1 MKAQVNI
8 TTLYI
13 NFFKDLSKYPLSAH
27 MIGEIKDLV
36 KEIEQNTTLYHK
48 FTYKEYVPH
57 INDEYIEM
65 LNLLKA
71 KIWAQGMQLQQKQKQ
86 GITYKY
92 FKKLC
97 VILNQEIKRVTL
109 LVQESKPKQ
118 EPEKEYQGLMVNHLD
133 NLTSKET
140 YTLVEET
147 KDKKIF
153 KGKKWGHKVFYT
165 KDPELGWI
173 EVCFCNFMEHPIKF

>member
-27 MIGEIKDLV
+27 MIGEIKSLV
-36 KEIEQNTTLYHK
+36 KELESTTLYHK
-48 FTYKEYVPH
+48 FTYKEYVPN

-65 LNLLKA
+65 LNLLRA

-86 GITYKY
+86 GITYRY

-109 LVQESKPKQ
+109 LVQESKPKP

-133 NLTSKET
+133 NLTSKEV

-153 KGKKWGHKVFYT
+153 VGKKWHHKVYYV
-165 KDPELGWI
+165 KDPDMGWI
-173 EVCFCNFMEHPIKF
+173 EVNFCSFMEHPIKF

>member
-1 MKAQVNI
+1 MKASVNI

-13 NFFKDLSKYPLSAH
+13 NFFKDLSRYPLSAH
-27 MIGEIKDLV
+27 MIGEVKTLV
-36 KEIEQNTTLYHK
+36 KELESTTLYRK
-48 FTYKEYVPH
+48 FTYKEYVPTP
-57 INDEYIEM
+57 NKEYLEM
-65 LNLLKA
+65 LNLIKS
-71 KIWAQGMQLQQKQKQ
+71 KIWTQGLQLNPSQKR

-92 FKKLC
+92 FKRLC
-97 VILNQEIKRVTL
+97 IILNQEIKRVTL
-109 LVQESKPKQ
+109 LVQENKPK
-118 EPEKEYQGLMVNHLD
+118 EPEKKEYSGLMVNHLD